1 MKINYKK
8 ILNLRRLASSPKQLF
23 ATLVFILVVIF
34 IQNYIAKN
42 PSYEAKVIR
51 VIDGDTIEILDGE
64 NKKRARLYGIDAP
77 ELKQAYGEQSK
88 RFLGSL
94 IDRKNV
100 EIIQKDKDKYGRI
113 LAIIKLEGKDI
124 NQIMVKSGFAWAYIY
139 YSDSY
144 LNEEKEAR
152 AKKIGLW
159 KDENPTEPYK
169 WRKKN
174 RF

>member
-8 ILNLRRLASSPKQLF
+8 ILNLRKLASSPKQLF
-23 ATLVFILVVIF
+23 AILVFIFVIVF
-34 IQNYIAKN
+34 IQNYIAQTPN
-42 PSYEAKVIR
+42 YEAKVVR
-51 VIDGDTIEILDGE
+51 VIDGDTIEILEGQ
-64 NKKRARLYGIDAP
+64 NKKRVRFYGIDAP

-88 RFLGSL
+88 KFLNSL
-94 IDRKNV
+94 INDKNV

-113 LAIIKLEGKDI
+113 LAIVKLEGRDI
-124 NQIMVKSGFAWAYIY
+124 NQIMVKSGFAWAYTY

-159 KDENPTEPYK
+159 KDINPIEPYK
-169 WRKKN
+169 WRRKN